1 MEKVPVNEWGHE
13 HWIEEWISNIEAVEA
28 SHWPKKFRPV
38 IRATPRVG
46 DIYWC
51 KFHDETEIELP
62 EMWKTRPC
70 VIVSRKNTIN
80 GKVTVLPFSTSPS
93 NATDPMAVE
102 ASKTVQQRLDQN
114 RTWILCDHPCTIAT
128 SRLRQLNRGFLKLQ
142 SNELKVILTKMTQG
156 LAAPIA

>member
-1 MEKVPVNEWGHE
+1 MEAIEANAERWITEWL
-13 HWIEEWISNIEAVEA
+13 SNIEAVEA
-28 SHWPKKFRPV
+28 SHWPRKFKPV
-38 IRATPRVG
+38 IQATPRVG

-70 VIVSRKNTIN
+70 VIVSRKNTIY

-102 ASKTVQQRLDQN
+102 ASKTVQERLDRK

-142 SNELKVILTKMTQG
+142 SNELKVVLTKMTQG
-156 LAAPIA
+156 LAAPVA